1 MKHTFV
7 KGFCLFTLA
16 LILCSCERSD
26 STSSTSVTTTAP
38 TSGASGGGGGG
49 AGSAGKRI
57 AVIPKGTTHVFWK
70 SVEAGARKAA
80 AESNVEMIW
89 KGPLKED
96 DRAEQIKV
104 VEQFVSEGVNG
115 IVLAPLDKEALA
127 RPVSSAMGRKIPV
140 VIFDSALTGQAPKD
154 FVSFVATD
162 NTKGGQMAG
171 QQLAKLLNG
180 KGKVVLLR
188 YGVGSA
194 STEQREAGFLEA
206 IKANPGITVISD
218 NRYAGPTVATAK
230 SEAMKLI
237 DQLKQADGVFAPNES
252 STLGMLGAL
261 QDNSLAGK
269 IKFVGFDA
277 TPPLV
282 AALQNGHIQ
291 ALVAQ
296 DPTRMGYLAVQTCVK
311 TLNGEKVDPMIDTG
325 ARLLTPESLKDP
337 ETRKF
342 LNLE

>member
-1 MKHTFV
+1 MRNAFLAV
-7 KGFCLFTLA
+7 LLSVFTVFG
-16 LILCSCERSD
+16 CDRSD
-26 STSSTSVTTTAP
+26 SKSSSSPSSNPST
-38 TSGASGGGGGG
+38 
-49 AGSAGKRI
+49 KRI

-80 AESNVEMIW
+80 GELGVEMIW
-89 KGPLKED
+89 KGPLRED
-96 DRAEQIKV
+96 DRSEQIKV
-104 VEQFVSEGVNG
+104 VEQFVAESVDG
-115 IVLAPLDKEALA
+115 ICLAPLDNEALA
-127 RPVSSAMGRKIPV
+127 RPIASAMGRNIPV
-140 VIFDSALTGQAPKD
+140 VVFDSGVRGEPGKD
-154 FVSFVATD
+154 FVSYVATN

-171 QQLAKLLNG
+171 EQLAKLLGG

-188 YGVGSA
+188 YGVGSG
-194 STEQREAGFLEA
+194 STTERETGFLQA
-206 IKANPGITVISD
+206 LKAFPDLTLLVE
-218 NRYAGPTVATAK
+218 NRYAGATVASAK
-230 SEAMKLI
+230 TEAMKLV

-261 QDNSLAGK
+261 QDNGLTGK

-282 AALQNGHIQ
+282 EAMQKGEIQ

-311 TLNGEKVDPMIDTG
+311 HINGEKVEAVIDTG
-325 ARLLTPESLKDP
+325 VRLLTPESLNDA

-342 LNLE
+342 LNLEAK